1 MVTMKGGNEMKD
13 PSAERR
19 AVTEVLLAAA
29 LWGCIGL
36 FTRYLS
42 GAGMS
47 ALAIAFFRS
56 LAAAVLLAAFL
67 GVRAPATFRIRAR
80 DLWMFVGTGFVS
92 IGCFNVFYFMTQTF
106 TTLSVAAVLLYTAPF
121 FVIFMSRLFFKEKI
135 TRQKICAVL
144 LAFAGCLFVTG
155 FIGGGDVQLAP
166 LAIATGLGSAVCYAL
181 YSIFG
186 RVALDHY
193 APMTV
198 TFYSLFV
205 SACSMGIVFAATGA
219 EMPPLDGGMVLGII
233 GLGLFSTALP
243 YIFYTRGLA
252 QLSPSKASV
261 LAFAEPMVATL
272 VGIFVLHEPITVP
285 ACAGIA
291 LIFAGIIVLNRRSG

>member
-1 MVTMKGGNEMKD
+1 MSTQQT
-13 PSAERR
+13 ERK
-19 AVTEVLLAAA
+19 AVAEVLFAATC
-29 LWGCIGL
+29 WGCIGL

-42 GAGMS
+42 GLGMS
-47 ALAIAFFRS
+47 SIAIAFFRS
-56 LAAAVLLAAFL
+56 LAAASMLAVYL
-67 GVRAPATFRIRAR
+67 GARSRATFRIRGR

-92 IGCFNVFYFMTQTF
+92 IGLFNAFYFMTQTL

-121 FVIFMSRLFFKEKI
+121 FVIVMSRLFFKERI
-135 TRQKICAVL
+135 TAQKVAALV
-144 LAFAGCLFVTG
+144 LAFVGCLFVTG
-155 FIGGGDVQLAP
+155 LVGGGAVSLAP
-166 LAIATGLGSAVCYAL
+166 LAIVTGVASAVCYAL

-205 SACSMGIVFAATGA
+205 AACSMGILFAATGA
-219 EMPPLDGGMVLGII
+219 EMPPVSGGMVLGIC
-233 GLGLFSTALP
+233 GFGFFSTALP

-252 QLSPSKASV
+252 KLSPSKASV

-272 VGIFVLHEPITVP
+272 LGIFVLHEPITVP
-285 ACAGIA
+285 ALIGIA
-291 LIFAGIIVLNRRSG
+291 LIFAGIVVLNRRSHHKGRGL

>member
-1 MVTMKGGNEMKD
+1 MGGKN
-13 PSAERR
+13 SERR
-19 AVTEVLLAAA
+19 AVAEVLFAASC
-29 LWGCIGL
+29 WGCIGL

-42 GAGMS
+42 GLGMS
-47 ALAIAFFRS
+47 SLAIAFFRS
-56 LAAAVLLAAFL
+56 FSAAVMLAGYL
-67 GVRAPATFRIRAR
+67 GVRSRATFRIRLR
-80 DLWMFVGTGFVS
+80 DIWMFIGTGFIS

-121 FVIFMSRLFFKEKI
+121 FVIFMSRIFFKERI
-135 TRQKICAVL
+135 TRQKIVAVL

-155 FIGGGDVQLAP
+155 FIGGGSVQLVPTA
-166 LAIATGLGSAVCYAL
+166 LATGLASAICYAL

-205 SACSMGIVFAATGA
+205 SACSMGLVFGATGA
-219 EMPPLDGGMVLGII
+219 ELPRVTGGMVLGIC
-233 GLGLFSTALP
+233 GLGLFSTAVP

-252 QLSPSKASV
+252 RLSPSKASV

-272 VGIFVLHEPITVP
+272 VGIFVLHEPITLS
-285 ACAGIA
+285 ALLGIG
-291 LIFAGIIVLNRRSG
+291 LIFAGILVLNRRS

>member
-1 MVTMKGGNEMKD
+1 MSEKK
-13 PSAERR
+13 SERR
-19 AVTEVLLAAA
+19 AVAEVLFAATC
-29 LWGCIGL
+29 WGCIGL

-42 GAGMS
+42 AGGMS
-47 ALAIAFFRS
+47 SLAIAFFRS
-56 LAAAVLLAAFL
+56 FAAAAMLAVYL
-67 GVRAPATFRIRAR
+67 GVRSRQTFRIRPR
-80 DLWMFVGTGFVS
+80 NIWMFIGTGFVS

-106 TTLSVAAVLLYTAPF
+106 TTLSVSAVLLYTAPF

-135 TRQKICAVL
+135 TKQKIAAVL

-155 FIGGGDVQLAP
+155 LIGGGSVQLAP
-166 LAIATGLGSAVCYAL
+166 IAIATGIGSAICYAL

-205 SACSMGIVFAATGA
+205 SACSMGIVFALTGA
-219 EMPPLDGGMVLGII
+219 ELPPISGGMVLGIC

-243 YIFYTRGLA
+243 YIFYTRGLQVLA
-252 QLSPSKASV
+252 PSKASV

-272 VGIFVLHEPITVP
+272 MGIVVLHEPITVP
-285 ACAGIA
+285 AVIGIA
-291 LIFAGIIVLNRRSG
+291 LIFAGIVVLNRRSK